1 MELKSLQSL
10 RTLRAGAFPVA
21 LLTGLMAACSG
32 TGPLRDSE
40 ENAPAMPPA
49 ESTAGVGE
57 AVQSTPAESAESLP
71 AGQAMTESSAAT
83 QSSDPRAAI
92 SPTAPQSYTVQ
103 RGDTLWDIAN
113 TFLRD
118 PWYWP
123 EIWYVNPQVE
133 NPHLIYPGDVLTLA
147 YGADGQPE
155 IRLERG
161 SAGRLSPRIRSQPL
175 EGPIN
180 AIPYEIVAAFMSK
193 PMVLEKGQIKA
204 APYLVSSREQHLVM
218 ATGNTV
224 YARGKLDGEVSTR
237 YSIVHVG
244 DELRD
249 PDDNDVVG
257 YQGHYAGSARVTRT
271 GDPASLLVTESEREA
286 FEGDKLF
293 PSEID
298 VPLDFIPRA
307 PADKLE
313 GRIISVV
320 NGISVVGQYQVVVI
334 NRGKRHGLEPG
345 HVLTIEQAG
354 PVVRDRYAGGVRRV
368 YSAFGGKVRLPDEP
382 AGTFMVFKTFD
393 RISYGLI
400 MEAQAAIRV
409 MDRVVNP

>member
-10 RTLRAGAFPVA
+10 RTLRAGAVPVA

-32 TGPLRDSE
+32 SGPQRDSQQ
-40 ENAPAMPPA
+40 NAPAAPA
-49 ESTAGVGE
+49 ESTPAARE
-57 AVQSTPAESAESLP
+57 AVQSTPADAGESLP

-83 QSSDPRAAI
+83 QPSDTRAAI
-92 SPTAPQSYTVQ
+92 SPTAPKSYTVQ

-113 TFLRD
+113 AFLRD

-147 YGADGQPE
+147 YGADGQPQ

-161 SAGRLSPRIRSQPL
+161 SADRLSPRMRSQPL
-175 EGPIN
+175 DGPIN
-180 AIPYEIVAAFMSK
+180 TIPYEIVAAFMSK
-193 PMVLEKGQIKA
+193 PMVLEKDQIKA
-204 APYLVSSREQHLVM
+204 APYIVSSRDQHIVM
-218 ATGNTV
+218 ATGNTL
-224 YARGKLDGEVSTR
+224 YARGNLAGDVNTR

-244 DELRD
+244 EELRD

-257 YQGHYAGSARVTRT
+257 FEGHYAGSARLTRT
-271 GDPASLLVTESEREA
+271 GDPASLIVTESQRET

-293 PSEID
+293 PTEID

-307 PADKLE
+307 PAGQLD

-345 HVLTIEQAG
+345 HVLTIQQAG
-354 PVVRDRYAGGVRRV
+354 PVVRDRHAGGMSRV
-368 YSAFGGKVRLPDEP
+368 SSPFGEKVRLPDEP

-409 MDRVVNP
+409 MDRVVSP